1 MVCKV
6 LGVIYSTGFPKGL
19 LFVLLPS
26 NLFLFVKNIRNI
38 KGKSYSNNNMFYG
51 SSDSAEVVLFP
62 LKELFRQLFQWF
74 FW

>member
-6 LGVIYSTGFPKGL
+6 LGVIYSTGFLKGL

-74 FW
+74 F